1 MVMQVRLAGM
11 EIDASPALSEGT
23 LSALRSVLLGTLIA
37 SESGGGESA
46 WWRAAVR
53 EAVDR
58 EPNAARYA
66 LSRRST
72 RGATRA

>member
-1 MVMQVRLAGM
+1 MALEVRPPLPESQLA
-11 EIDASPALSEGT
+11 
-23 LSALRSVLLGTLIA
+23 ALRTALARAGVGIVADSDFLA
-37 SESGGGESA
+37 SA

-66 LSRRST
+66 PSRRST

>member
-1 MVMQVRLAGM
+1 M
-11 EIDASPALSEGT
+11 EIDVTPALSEGE
-23 LSALRSVLLGTLIA
+23 LSALRRVLHGTLTTA
-37 SESGGGESA
+37 ESGGGGSA

-58 EPNAARYA
+58 EPRAARYA
-66 LSRRST
+66 PSRRST